1 MKKRWYV
8 EAVGVSLLLVFPYF
22 SPLVLPGH
30 KAIYHHPRPLGH
42 LIGGLLIDMAV
53 IALLGLAFLYLSSR
67 LAPRIRAILGA
78 LAASIILSRVVQTVM
93 ALFFGWS
100 LRSIRNRAMES
111 SSKIAIAARF
121 ISVVDL
127 CWKHFYTIAIC
138 SSFLLL
144 IVACVFPN
152 RISPVI
158 RTARVAVAAFAFCTL
173 WVVPQ
178 LLYFTFAL
186 RSDNGGDPPLS
197 QKPVA
202 GRRIVWMLFDELSYA
217 LVLDHPQGGQA
228 YPNFDRLRAQSVAFA
243 DVQPFDLYTERIL
256 PSLFVN
262 RQLNQL
268 ESNMDGTLLNLDP
281 EHKHWVEFDPGHS
294 LFADAQ
300 KQGWNPAIAGWYNPY
315 CRLLGS
321 LLTTCKWTPGIETFL
336 PIENLGAS
344 EDSSALANAI
354 ALPRQEFNRL
364 LGGPDRSEDYL
375 GQHNVDDYR
384 SLMTQSKELI
394 QDGRLHFV
402 FLHLPVP
409 HPPGAY
415 DRKNHT
421 LCACGNYLDNLALAD
436 SALGELRQEIDRTPW
451 AAQTTIIVSSDHSWR
466 VPLWRGNSDWTP
478 EEERVSQGKF
488 DPRPVFL
495 VHFVNQT
502 TPTTIREPVPEL
514 KEHDVIDS
522 MLNGAIGDPQ
532 DLEASVESSPA
543 R

>member
-30 KAIYHHPRPLGH
+30 KAIYHRPRSLGH
-42 LIGGLLIDMAV
+42 LIGGRLIDMGA

-67 LAPRIRAILGA
+67 LAPDPCNSGRCR
-78 LAASIILSRVVQTVM
+78 SIILSRVVQTVM

-202 GRRIVWMLFDELSYA
+202 GRRIVWMLFDESPTRWSGPSPGRTGLPELRPPA
-217 LVLDHPQGGQA
+217 CTKC
-228 YPNFDRLRAQSVAFA
+228 RLRRRAAVRS
-243 DVQPFDLYTERIL
+243 LYRTH
-256 PSLFVN
+256 P
-262 RQLNQL
+262 
-268 ESNMDGTLLNLDP
+268 P
-281 EHKHWVEFDPGHS
+281 
-294 LFADAQ
+294 
-300 KQGWNPAIAGWYNPY
+300 
-315 CRLLGS
+315 
-321 LLTTCKWTPGIETFL
+321 
-336 PIENLGAS
+336 
-344 EDSSALANAI
+344 I
-354 ALPRQEFNRL
+354 ALRQ
-364 LGGPDRSEDYL
+364 
-375 GQHNVDDYR
+375 
-384 SLMTQSKELI
+384 
-394 QDGRLHFV
+394 
-402 FLHLPVP
+402 
-409 HPPGAY
+409 
-415 DRKNHT
+415 
-421 LCACGNYLDNLALAD
+421 
-436 SALGELRQEIDRTPW
+436 
-451 AAQTTIIVSSDHSWR
+451 
-466 VPLWRGNSDWTP
+466 
-478 EEERVSQGKF
+478 
-488 DPRPVFL
+488 
-495 VHFVNQT
+495 
-502 TPTTIREPVPEL
+502 
-514 KEHDVIDS
+514 
-522 MLNGAIGDPQ
+522 
-532 DLEASVESSPA
+532 SPA
-543 R
+543 